1 MTATTITTEKL
12 DIGRV
17 VQTTFSSLQHNFVR
31 MLPLIG
37 LLVVL
42 PGAISVAI
50 TIGRG
55 GAFNASYLTSPFY
68 YLNLV
73 VGLLAWAVFQAAGI
87 KILVADM
94 RGAAMSVADS
104 LRESLVHILP
114 LFAIVILYVLAVW
127 VGCIFLL
134 VPGIMLAVAFSVSVP
149 ARVIERTGVFRSFG
163 RSRDL
168 TRNNR
173 WRITGLVL
181 IYFVMIF
188 AIEMAIFSLFGG
200 MANVATLATR
210 GVGQIIGISIV
221 SQLFALIIGLIGLA
235 GSCSLYAELRR
246 IKDGVGSGDLASVF
260 D

>member
-1 MTATTITTEKL
+1 MTAITITTEKL

-37 LLVVL
+37 LFVVI
-42 PGAISVAI
+42 PGALSLA
-50 TIGRG
+50 TRAGQG
-55 GAFNASYLTSPFY
+55 AAFNISYLSSPYY

-73 VGLLAWAVFQAAGI
+73 IGLLAWGTFQAAGI
-87 KILVADM
+87 KILVADL
-94 RGAAMSVADS
+94 RGETMGVADS
-104 LRESLVHILP
+104 LRQSVVHILP

-127 VGCIFLL
+127 LGCLFLL
-134 VPGIMLAVAFSVSVP
+134 VPGIMVAVAFSVAIP

-181 IYFVMIF
+181 IYFIIF
-188 AIEMAIFSLFGG
+188 GVVEMVVFSLFGG
-200 MANVATLATR
+200 VAAMATLGGNQAF
-210 GVGQIIGISIV
+210 SAM
-221 SQLFALIIGLIGLA
+221 ALIQVLGAASGLIAMA
-235 GSCSLYAELRR
+235 GTCSLYAELRR
-246 IKDGVGSGDLASVF
+246 IKDGVGAGDLAAVF